1 MTIEF
6 AELDII
12 GIFFE
17 IIANDEQWGGIVRS
31 ASALK
36 VATGAKHG
44 ICGTLRIP

>member
-17 IIANDEQWGGIVRS
+17 IIANDEQWGGYCEECECPEGCNR
-31 ASALK
+31 
-36 VATGAKHG
+36 G
-44 ICGTLRIP
+44 